1 MVARRVEAAAAE
13 AEGGAEAGA
22 GPPPAWPAGDPAA
35 RAVKLL
41 RPRLPVDA
49 VERPRLL
56 AALDAGRDRPLVLL
70 SGPAGAGKTTLLGQW
85 LAARGRPVAW
95 LTLDARDDAPGVL
108 AHLVAALQ
116 PQAPGTG
123 RAALGL
129 LRLPGAVPPADL
141 GAALADE
148 LAALPGDGE
157 AVVVIDDLHEAMDPG
172 VGDLLDALLR
182 HPPPALRLVLAT
194 RVDPPLP
201 LARLR
206 ARGLLA
212 EVRAADLRFTAG
224 EAAAFLDRALP
235 APLAP
240 ATVARLTAPVEGWA
254 AGLRLT
260 AIALR
265 AGPDAGGAPA
275 GAGGGRAHAQEYLL
289 EEVLGRQP
297 PAVQDFLLRTA
308 VPERFCVPLAGALL
322 ESGPAGAGGQAAG
335 PGPGGAGALLAAV
348 VRAGLF
354 VSVLDAPPAA
364 APVPAAAAGPGA
376 AGVAPAETWY
386 RYHGLFRDLLRR
398 ELRAR
403 RGPADERA
411 LHARAGA
418 WCGAAGLVDEGVHH
432 HLAAGDAGAAA
443 ALVEAHIH
451 PALEAGRWPALE
463 RWLALL
469 PPETVRRPALA
480 AARGWLAARRG
491 RFDALPA
498 LLPAAR
504 ALLDAAPAV
513 PAPERASLEG

>member
-1 MVARRVEAAAAE
+1 M
-13 AEGGAEAGA
+13 
-22 GPPPAWPAGDPAA
+22 

-41 RPRLPVDA
+41 RPRLAPDA
-49 VERPRLL
+49 VARARLL

-70 SGPAGAGKTTLLGQW
+70 SAPAGSGKTTLLGQW
-85 LAARGRPVAW
+85 LAAGDRAAAW
-95 LTLDARDDAPGVL
+95 VTLDARDDAPGVL
-108 AHLVAALQ
+108 AHLVASLQ
-116 PQAPGTG
+116 PLAPGAG
-123 RAALGL
+123 RATLGL
-129 LRLPGAVPPADL
+129 LRLPGTVTPAVL

-148 LAALPGDGE
+148 LAGLAGE
-157 AVVVIDDLHEAMDPG
+157 AVVVLDDLHEATDPG

-182 HPPPALRLVLAT
+182 HPPPALRLLVAT
-194 RVDPPLP
+194 RIDPPLP
-201 LARLR
+201 LTRLR
-206 ARGLLA
+206 ARGLLT

-235 APLAP
+235 APLDAAAAARLAAP
-240 ATVARLTAPVEGWA
+240 AEGWA

-260 AIALR
+260 ALALHDGADAAVPAAA
-265 AGPDAGGAPA
+265 AGR
-275 GAGGGRAHAQEYLL
+275 GRAHAQEYLL

-411 LHARAGA
+411 LHARAGD

-432 HLAAGDAGAAA
+432 HLAGGDAGAAA